1 MIISMNILLFAAAIL
16 HNRPA
21 WYTNDDFRMMTIVSG
36 AYTGTPSADIVFMR
50 YPIGLFLSALYRITT
65 AVPWYGLFTMA
76 CMFLPS
82 CIFGYYILKTAGRKH
97 HFLLGIL
104 LYILLFG
111 LFIQKYVCLP
121 QFTLTSAFMGVGAV
135 VLLYEMP
142 EHHAWKHLMLAAF
155 CAVLSFSVR
164 SKAFYLLL
172 PVLCL
177 ILLRRICMKPGEWK
191 KLSLWGA
198 SVLLLCVLVTVIDWA
213 AWNREGYQEFQ
224 AFKEARAAVYDYG
237 SIPGYYDNIP
247 FYNGN
252 GISEVTYRAI
262 SGRYLDIDDT
272 VNTETLEL
280 IADYMK
286 EIRNTRNGFFEQIW
300 TAFTGGL
307 STWFYNRDQTI
318 KYNALFV
325 TVLLFLCFRQMK
337 KKHQRMPV
345 FFMIVGGML
354 LEITFLS
361 YIGRVMARLIDLML
375 LIMLVMGCLT
385 FIEMLPERRHTMK
398 DLIRSFRVDKIHG
411 LFCVISYAALTAFM
425 IVGFLNFQD
434 DLDKKAFNLRETT
447 NSRTEALMDYTG
459 QYPDK
464 FFFYDSN
471 DFIAC
476 TGYVFQTY
484 EKDQVLNNASLGSW
498 NSHSPIYYE
507 RNRQFGFTTAIEG
520 LISTDT
526 EVYLITTTSPKMG
539 LTKTLKDVYNKKLL
553 ETDRIQSKKDIL
565 YVYMVVDDE

>member
-1 MIISMNILLFAAAIL
+1 MIISMNLLLFAAAIL

-50 YPIGLFLSALYRITT
+50 YPVGLFLSALYRITT
-65 AVPWYGLFTMA
+65 TIPWYGLFTMA
-76 CMFLPS
+76 CMFFPS
-82 CIFGYYILKTAGRKH
+82 CIFGYYILKAAGRKQ

-104 LYILLFG
+104 LYVLLFG

-121 QFTLTSAFMGVGAV
+121 QYTLTSAFMGVGAI
-135 VLLYEMP
+135 VLLYEIP
-142 EHHAWKHLMLAAF
+142 ERHAVKQLFLAAF
-155 CAVLSFSVR
+155 CAVLQFSIR

-177 ILLRRICMKPGEWK
+177 ILLRRICMKFSEWK
-191 KLSLWGA
+191 RLSVWGVA
-198 SVLLLCVLVTVIDWA
+198 VFLLCLAVTGIDWV
-213 AWNREGYQEFQ
+213 AWNRDGYQEFK
-224 AFKEARAAVYDYG
+224 AFKEARCAVYDYG
-237 SIPGYYDNIP
+237 PIPGYYENIP

-262 SGRYLDIDDT
+262 SGRYLDIDET
-272 VNTETLEL
+272 VNTENLEL
-280 IADYMK
+280 VADYMK
-286 EIRNTRNGFFEQIW
+286 EIRTTKDGFFERIW
-300 TAFTGGL
+300 RAFTGGL
-307 STWFYNRDQTI
+307 STWFYNSDQTI
-318 KYNALFV
+318 KYNAVFV
-325 TVLLFLCFRQMK
+325 TVLLFLCAALMVKRG
-337 KKHQRMPV
+337 QRMPV
-345 FFMIVGGML
+345 FFAVVCGMV
-354 LEITFLS
+354 LEVTFLS
-361 YIGRVMARLIDLML
+361 YIGRVVARLIDLMML
-375 LIMLVMGCLT
+375 MMLVMGCLT
-385 FIEMLPERRHTMK
+385 LAEMLPERQRTIK
-398 DLIRSFRVDKIHG
+398 DLIRSLRSDKLHG
-411 LFCVISYAALTAFM
+411 LFSVVSYAALAAFV

-434 DLDKKAFNLRETT
+434 DLDKKAKYLNETT
-447 NSRTEALMDYTG
+447 NSRLDAIMDYTN

-464 FFFYDSN
+464 FFFFDSN

-476 TGYVFQTY
+476 TSYVFQTY
-484 EKDQVLNNASLGSW
+484 EKDQVLNNESLGSW

-539 LTKTLKDVYNKKLL
+539 LTKTLKDIYNKKLL